1 MKTGIRLSLAAT
13 LGLIVLATA
22 ARSDDEHALPKA
34 STSPAFDAMKKLVGD
49 WVEDGKNAKSDQP
62 VVSSYKL
69 TSNGSVLHETLFPG
83 TGHEMVTVFH
93 MDGPDLICTHYCAL
107 GNQPRLKY
115 QASKDPKVFEFKS
128 VSVGNGKSL
137 NDMHMGYAKITL
149 IDDNH
154 FRAEWHGLVNQKPD
168 PGHEMKKDLVR
179 KAK

>member
-1 MKTGIRLSLAAT
+1 MKSAIRWSLAVAF
-13 LGLIVLATA
+13 GLIVLAT
-22 ARSDDEHALPKA
+22 ARSDDEHALPKPA
-34 STSPAFDAMKKLVGD
+34 TSPAFDAMKKLVGD
-49 WVEDGKNAKSDQP
+49 WVPDGKPDQP
-62 VVSSYKL
+62 VMSSYKL

-83 TGHEMVTVFH
+83 TGHEMVTVYH

-115 QASKDPKVFEFKS
+115 QAGKDPKILEFKS

-154 FRAEWHGLVNQKPD
+154 FRAEWHGLVNQKPA
-168 PGHEMKKDLVR
+168 PGHEMKTDFVR
-179 KAK
+179 KTK